1 MLPETMNDPIENES
15 RSASSIV
22 ANDRGT
28 GSLNPNPLAT
38 RQTLM
43 MGSILVANGKLRQD
57 QIDLI
62 LNEQRI
68 TGLRFGETAIRMRL
82 VSHADVDEA
91 LALQFGYS
99 SSRATALALP
109 DTVTSAVN
117 PYSPFAEALRGLR
130 SQLMTR
136 W

>member
-1 MLPETMNDPIENES
+1 MLPETMNNPIDNDS
-15 RSASSIV
+15 RSGSSIV
-22 ANDRGT
+22 ANDRGNAAF
-28 GSLNPNPLAT
+28 NPSPLAT

-99 SSRATALALP
+99 SSRATALVLP
-109 DTVTSAVN
+109 DTVTSA
-117 PYSPFAEALRGLR
+117 SSAG
-130 SQLMTR
+130 S
-136 W
+136 